1 MDMRSCSIADLS
13 GSAVAGFSGIYY
25 GWTVEKMCVE
35 EVRMGKDKP
44 LLFLRDS
51 LLPLILCISYANE
64 DDDSD
69 GDIEFLDW
77 PKAEQ

>member
-1 MDMRSCSIADLS
+1 
-13 GSAVAGFSGIYY
+13 
-25 GWTVEKMCVE
+25 MCVE
-35 EVRMGKDKP
+35 EVRMGKGKP